1 MNDQLSSVIKAIKR
15 ALNCSFKRLLMI
27 PSVFRAYR
35 FLGVWLSK
43 SRWFLVLAPLFIFLH
58 SVIGDWITELS
69 LFVFADIKQE
79 QLFGLVN
86 SYEQHPLNPYFSAVL
101 WAAFYALFMLLI
113 YRDLK
118 SNYQS
123 SQRKSQDIA
132 QTLIDELPQLVH
144 RPEAYV
150 AQKRKAL
157 SYLTDSDLRKAV
169 LEKQPQTAS
178 SSLSSTHVMG
188 ADKRIQEFT
197 AVIQLLKE

>member
-1 MNDQLSSVIKAIKR
+1 
-15 ALNCSFKRLLMI
+15 
-27 PSVFRAYR
+27 
-35 FLGVWLSK
+35 
-43 SRWFLVLAPLFIFLH
+43 
-58 SVIGDWITELS
+58 
-69 LFVFADIKQE
+69 
-79 QLFGLVN
+79 
-86 SYEQHPLNPYFSAVL
+86 
-101 WAAFYALFMLLI
+101 MLLI